1 MVIFSE
7 TLTETNTI
15 KKLKLY
21 TEKWYVIEKVQ
32 VMVECYISL
41 ER

>member
-15 KKLKLY
+15 KKPE
-21 TEKWYVIEKVQ
+21 TNPETWYVNEKF
-32 VMVECYISL
+32 
-41 ER
+41 